1 MNENAS
7 TFAPA
12 LHSELRHAI
21 EHLAPEENLPVAPG
35 IALDDLRQ
43 RIDLPLADAGLDP
56 IQMLDELVDA
66 TRDGLTRT
74 TSGRF
79 FGWVIDGALPAAL
92 AADFI
97 TSAWDQN
104 DAMYAASP
112 AASFVEETAGR

>member
-7 TFAPA
+7 KFAPA
-12 LHSELRHAI
+12 LHAELRHAI

-56 IQMLDELVDA
+56 VQVLDELVDA
-66 TRDGLTRT
+66 TSDGLTRT

-79 FGWVIDGALPAAL
+79 FGWVIGGALPAAL

-104 DAMYAASP
+104 AAMYAASP
-112 AASFVEETAGR
+112 AASVVEETAGR